1 MEVFDAAEL
10 WSRDQIEHTQLTRL
24 KATVAHVRKSEFYR
38 RRLDEAGVTPESI
51 TSLDDIRRIPFT
63 TKQDLRDQYP
73 TGLLCV
79 PRSEIVRMHCSSGT
93 TGSPVAIC
101 HTQNDINS
109 WADLMARCLYM
120 VGVRRDDVFQNMS
133 GYGLFTGGLGIHFGA
148 ERLGCMTIPAGPG
161 NSRRQIKLA
170 KDFKTTVAHILPSY
184 ALILGEHLRNMG
196 EDPRDF
202 PLRIAV
208 VGAEPYTV
216 EFRRRIEELFDMK
229 AYNSYGLSEMNGPGV
244 AFECQNQN
252 GLHVWEDAYLPEI
265 VDPKTGELLASR
277 EEMITYKTAEEIVAA
292 GITSLKIRS
301 VINCRAKNGA
311 CSRCYGANLSN
322 NTPVAIGEA
331 VGIIA
336 AQSIGEPGT
345 QLTMRTFH
353 TGGIASA
360 SDITQ
365 GLPRVEEL
373 FEARKPK
380 SVAVIAH
387 NGGLVSFDKDNKGV
401 DVVKVD
407 DPQTGDHFEH
417 QIVFGS
423 KVRVHEGDLIEK
435 GTMITEGS
443 ADPSEVLL
451 VNGELAVQEYL
462 IREVQMV
469 YRTQGVDIN
478 DKHIEVIV
486 RQMMKKVRIEEPG
499 DTDYIRGMMADRA
512 EVLHLNE
519 QIDRENAE
527 DGGSRQKATY
537 TAILQGI
544 TKASL
549 ATDSFMSA
557 ASFQETTRVLT
568 EAAIKGKVDP
578 LQGLKENVIIGKL
591 IPAGTGLVTY
601 TEEEKAEEEADEAN
615 LEALMAS
622 TNAIVM

>member
-265 VDPKTGELLASR
+265 VDPKTGEPVPDGEIGELVMTCLCRQGMPILRYRTRDLTRFLPGECSCGRHHRRIDRILGRADDMFIIKGVYHALSFSPVSYQLRILKYLKLMAYRRLSHSKNLRKISDAKFTFHKCVQDSYSRRISEHFKKFCKIVQHFLRRLVIRHTSGNIFNLCLFLIHFCLHISSFPELTLILLSYQH
-277 EEMITYKTAEEIVAA
+277 MFICSYVHY
-292 GITSLKIRS
+292 TSLLFA
-301 VINCRAKNGA
+301 V
-311 CSRCYGANLSN
+311 
-322 NTPVAIGEA
+322 NTFI
-331 VGIIA
+331 
-336 AQSIGEPGT
+336 
-345 QLTMRTFH
+345 
-353 TGGIASA
+353 
-360 SDITQ
+360 
-365 GLPRVEEL
+365 
-373 FEARKPK
+373 
-380 SVAVIAH
+380 
-387 NGGLVSFDKDNKGV
+387 
-401 DVVKVD
+401 
-407 DPQTGDHFEH
+407 
-417 QIVFGS
+417 
-423 KVRVHEGDLIEK
+423 
-435 GTMITEGS
+435 
-443 ADPSEVLL
+443 
-451 VNGELAVQEYL
+451 
-462 IREVQMV
+462 
-469 YRTQGVDIN
+469 
-478 DKHIEVIV
+478 
-486 RQMMKKVRIEEPG
+486 
-499 DTDYIRGMMADRA
+499 
-512 EVLHLNE
+512 
-519 QIDRENAE
+519 
-527 DGGSRQKATY
+527 
-537 TAILQGI
+537 
-544 TKASL
+544 
-549 ATDSFMSA
+549 
-557 ASFQETTRVLT
+557 
-568 EAAIKGKVDP
+568 
-578 LQGLKENVIIGKL
+578 
-591 IPAGTGLVTY
+591 
-601 TEEEKAEEEADEAN
+601 
-615 LEALMAS
+615 
-622 TNAIVM
+622 

>member
-265 VDPKTGELLASR
+265 VDPKTGEPVPDG
-277 EEMITYKTAEEIVAA
+277 EIGELVMTCLCRQ
-292 GITSLKIRS
+292 GMPILRYRTRDLTSLDYTPCRCGRTHVRLTRIRGRS
-301 VINCRAKNGA
+301 DDMLIIRGVNVFPQQIEALLMENQ
-311 CSRCYGANLSN
+311 NLRPNYQIIVDRVN
-322 NTPVAIGEA
+322 NLDTLEVQVEMNETLFADEIRKL
-331 VGIIA
+331 
-336 AQSIGEPGT
+336 QSLESSI
-345 QLTMRTFH
+345 Q
-353 TGGIASA
+353 
-360 SDITQ
+360 
-365 GLPRVEEL
+365 
-373 FEARKPK
+373 K
-380 SVAVIAH
+380 SIKEF
-387 NGGLVSFDKDNKGV
+387 LGV
-401 DVVKVD
+401 
-407 DPQTGDHFEH
+407 TT
-417 QIVFGS
+417 
-423 KVRVHEGDLIEK
+423 KVRLMEPHSIQRSEGKAKRIIDK
-435 GTMITEGS
+435 RPTE
-443 ADPSEVLL
+443 
-451 VNGELAVQEYL
+451 
-462 IREVQMV
+462 
-469 YRTQGVDIN
+469 
-478 DKHIEVIV
+478 
-486 RQMMKKVRIEEPG
+486 
-499 DTDYIRGMMADRA
+499 
-512 EVLHLNE
+512 
-519 QIDRENAE
+519 
-527 DGGSRQKATY
+527 
-537 TAILQGI
+537 
-544 TKASL
+544 
-549 ATDSFMSA
+549 
-557 ASFQETTRVLT
+557 
-568 EAAIKGKVDP
+568 
-578 LQGLKENVIIGKL
+578 
-591 IPAGTGLVTY
+591 
-601 TEEEKAEEEADEAN
+601 
-615 LEALMAS
+615 
-622 TNAIVM
+622 